1 MDQTQTQPIMTPPEN
16 VIPPQ
21 MPEKTSMSGIV
32 GTIII
37 IALIILGGLYFW
49 GKRIN
54 TQKEATALINQ
65 EMQASQEAS
74 VIQSVSSNDDTA
86 SLEAE
91 LNATQTTNLG
101 AELQ

>member
-16 VIPPQ
+16 VMPPQ
-21 MPEKTSMSGIV
+21 MPEKASMSGVV

-54 TQKEATALINQ
+54 TQKEASALINQ
-65 EMQASQEAS
+65 EMQASQEAA
-74 VIQSVSSNDDTA
+74 VIESVSVNDDAA

-91 LNATQTTNLG
+91 LNATQTSGLG
-101 AELQ
+101 AELE